1 MAKMEV
7 GGFELF
13 KILNTTLRIPPYQR
27 DASWP
32 VKKVMKLWESIS
44 EFVSTSDSHKTKHVF
59 YLGNIVTHSKL
70 NLVDGQQRMNSVTII
85 ASALRDVLI
94 HLGKIDKA
102 YKIHQSLVKKDG
114 SSMYKL
120 NEKNEESFKA
130 MELVRVPGIQG
141 ELGLEIKSLT
151 DHGIVGKKRNVT
163 IFLRGKSKWHINSD
177 EKLHTENGHQI
188 SVKTKIHE
196 GQYPSQISGT
206 ISPTDSLADYDG
218 LKLMFGGRQEP
229 LTGHQT
235 CEAYSTLCGVFLHQF
250 TDIECESDWKRE
262 KALASGTAFQAKF
275 NMPYDW
281 PTPTSISSGDVVTVE
296 KNDGT
301 TYPITQE
308 RDGRKY
314 SQKFNVYTTESAPR
328 ILPAGKITIKRSD
341 IYTKNDARLQV
352 ADIMIE
358 RYIKVIENIYFGV
371 TNFKD
376 YTDAL
381 EHFTLAN
388 DGSRMEPL
396 YNYDLFHAMTHKF
409 IAQLKESGDDVEA
422 KKIEDLWND
431 EISTTILPREMNRH
445 ESLKNS
451 NAFFGR
457 YSLSKNLQ
465 NDDGKRFKWER
476 LGSTEMFTKIED
488 DIKDNPVYFS
498 GAMAQPGLVEFYE
511 QLAKYSWYHEVA
523 TDPVRTVEITTG
535 AVDDNFLYFEA
546 RALIVTLLKLNK
558 EIFAPLLMSIFY
570 ELRNESVEDRSAT
583 TISCLKVILHYITR
597 YWVVSGIQSEQD
609 GTRMKIVPSSLY
621 GMFEND
627 AYGWSSQ
634 IQNVA
639 NPNADLPELVK
650 KPFAEWVT
658 EQVGKTGP
666 DWPLNNDDANMD
678 VKKYSTEGT
687 FLLHLY
693 QYTRTD
699 GNKYKDRFLKPKKRN
714 AKGKY
719 EEAADHAEC
728 EHILPKDEAM
738 AKGKDASGTKNAWPT
753 LRTKWEENW
762 QKLGNLCLLEYN
774 INRGFSR
781 KGWQNI
787 KFANAGSEPKSLKD
801 SDFYKEQFHPDP
813 GSTWTPSKIKARSIA
828 IMAAICDEFDL

>member
-1 MAKMEV
+1 MAKMKV

-13 KILNTTLRIPPYQR
+13 KILKETIRIPPYQR

-44 EFVSTSDSHKTKHVF
+44 EFVSTSDSHKSGHVF
-59 YLGNIVTHSKL
+59 YLGNIVTHHTL

-94 HLGKIDKA
+94 HLGKIDEA
-102 YKIHQSLVKKDG
+102 YKIHQSLVMKDG
-114 SSMYKL
+114 TSMYKL
-120 NEKNEESFKA
+120 NDKNKESFKA
-130 MELVRVPGIQG
+130 MKLVREPGIKG
-141 ELGLEIKSLT
+141 ELGLKIKSLVDNGT
-151 DHGIVGKKRNVT
+151 TGKKRNVT
-163 IFLRGKSKWHINSD
+163 ILVGGKSKWHINAD
-177 EKLHTENGHQI
+177 EKLHTESGHEVT
-188 SVKTKIHE
+188 VKQTIYE
-196 GQYPSQISGT
+196 GPHLAQFDGT
-206 ISPTDSLADYDG
+206 ISKDDDIADYDQ
-218 LKLMFGGRQEP
+218 LKLMFGGRQES

-235 CEAYSTLCGVFLHQF
+235 CEAYSALCGLFLNQF
-250 TDIECESDWKRE
+250 TDIECNSDWSRDKS
-262 KALASGTAFQAKF
+262 LAANTPFQAKF
-275 NMPYDW
+275 NMPFGW
-281 PTPTSISSGDVVTVE
+281 PTPTSISSGDVITVE
-296 KNDGT
+296 KEDGT
-301 TYPITQE
+301 TYSITQQRE
-308 RDGRKY
+308 GRKN
-314 SQKFNVYTTESAPR
+314 SQKYNVYTTEGHLR
-328 ILPAGKITIKRSD
+328 ILQAGKITITKSD
-341 IYTKNDARLQV
+341 LYTKNDARLL
-352 ADIMIE
+352 APDTLIK
-358 RYIKVIENIYFGV
+358 RYIKVITNIYFGV
-371 TNFKD
+371 TNFTD

-409 IAQLKESGDDVEA
+409 IAQLKDSGNVPA
-422 KKIEDLWND
+422 SKKIEDLWND
-431 EISTTILPREMNRH
+431 EISTTILPRKMNRD

-465 NDDGKRFKWER
+465 NDDGKRFKWEK
-476 LGSTEMFTKIED
+476 LDKTEIFSKLEEE
-488 DIKDNPVYFS
+488 IKDNPVYFS

-511 QLAKYSWYHEVA
+511 ELYNYAWYHEVA
-523 TDPVRTVEITTG
+523 TDPVRTIRIPHG
-535 AVDDNFLYFEA
+535 KVDDEFLSFEA

-558 EIFAPLLMSIFY
+558 EIFAPLLMSIFH
-570 ELRNESVEDRSAT
+570 ELRNESVDDRSTT

-621 GMFEND
+621 GMYENET
-627 AYGWSSQ
+627 YGWSSQ
-634 IQNVA
+634 IQNVG
-639 NPNADLPELVK
+639 NPPADLPGLVK

-658 EQVGKTGP
+658 EQVGKTAP

-678 VKKYSTEGT
+678 VKKYSTDGT

-693 QYTRTD
+693 QYTNTAT
-699 GNKYKDRFLKPKKRN
+699 NQYKNRFMRPKKRN

-719 EEAADHAEC
+719 EDAADHPEC
-728 EHILPKDEAM
+728 EHILPKDEAI
-738 AKGKDASGTKNAWPT
+738 AKGKNGSGKNAWPT

-787 KFANAGSEPKSLKD
+787 KFANAGSDPKSLKD
-801 SDFYKEQFHPDP
+801 SDFYKEQFQPDP
-813 GSTWTPSKIKARSIA
+813 GSTWTPDKIKARSKT
-828 IMAAICDEFDL
+828 IMAAICAEFNA